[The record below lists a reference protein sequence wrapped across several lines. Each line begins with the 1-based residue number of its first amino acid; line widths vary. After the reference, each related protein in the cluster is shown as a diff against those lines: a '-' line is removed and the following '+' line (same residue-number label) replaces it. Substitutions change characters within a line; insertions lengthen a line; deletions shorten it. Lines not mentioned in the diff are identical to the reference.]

1 MKLKH
6 IFLLFIIPLATY
18 SWGQEKTAKDYEG
31 VIKAMEG
38 LSAATASKGGGVE
51 AYGAILAE
59 DFTRWTIGEEKLY
72 TKEDWLKGLKS
83 WFDHSM
89 RVVNRKMDYIEM
101 DLQGDF
107 AFTRRIV
114 TEIHADELDKRST
127 YKSALSEVWVK
138 RKGTW
143 LLLRADV
150 TTMKD

>member
-6 IFLLFIIPLATY
+6 ILLLLIIPIATF
-18 SWGQEKTAKDYEG
+18 SWGQEKTAKDYDG

-38 LSAATASKGGGVE
+38 LSAATAPGGGGVE

-72 TKEDWLKGLKS
+72 TKEEWLKGLKS

-89 RVVNRKMDYIEM
+89 SVVDRKMEYMEM
-101 DLQGDF
+101 DLQGDV

-114 TEIHADELDKRST
+114 TETQADEFDKESS

-138 RKGTW
+138 RKGAW

-150 TTMKD
+150 TSMKD